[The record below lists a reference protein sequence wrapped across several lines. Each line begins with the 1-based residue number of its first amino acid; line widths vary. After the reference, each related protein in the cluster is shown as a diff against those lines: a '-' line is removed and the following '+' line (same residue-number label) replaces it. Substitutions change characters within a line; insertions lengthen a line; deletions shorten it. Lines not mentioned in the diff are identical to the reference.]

1 MIHNKMQFDIDHNQ
15 MLRTEVLTLISSYF
29 LATRKLL
36 NLSEAS
42 ILFFTKKKKK
52 IENEPES
59 ILLRNLSIY
68 EFLFPRS

>member
-1 MIHNKMQFDIDHNQ
+1 MQFDIDHNQ
-15 MLRTEVLTLISSYF
+15 ILRTEVLTLISSYF

-42 ILFFTKKKKK
+42 ILFFTKKKK
-52 IENEPES
+52 IENEPDS
-59 ILLRNLSIY
+59 TLLRNLSIY